1 MKPCNRLTAEY
12 SNTRGFSFIFNKEFS
27 NRKGKRTHGR
37 RSRGFPVQDWAK
49 RKFAV
54 LRGRSDEENR
64 TPWTRS
70 GILLR
75 FWWRNTPDHVPPGRS
90 SARIYKEAC
99 GEFFKKMNLLLFK
112 AQKIAV
118 FRWKEYSWKKTKSS
132 TTRKFPHSV
141 PGNRAFL
148 VYAVSLERI
157 TRSSF
162 YKVDDV

>member
-54 LRGRSDEENR
+54 LRGRSDKENR

-70 GILLR
+70 GILRR
-75 FWWRNTPDHVPPGRS
+75 FWWRNTPDHVPPVRS
-90 SARIYKEAC
+90 SARIQKKLAESFSKRWVYTPLKLKKSPFS
-99 GEFFKKMNLLLFK
+99 GEKNIPEKKRNLPPVGNFLIPFPETEHSLFMLYPLKGLPALL
-112 AQKIAV
+112 
-118 FRWKEYSWKKTKSS
+118 YD
-132 TTRKFPHSV
+132 
-141 PGNRAFL
+141 
-148 VYAVSLERI
+148 
-157 TRSSF
+157 
-162 YKVDDV
+162 KVDDV

>member
-64 TPWTRS
+64 TPWTKVRDFPQILMEEYARS
-70 GILLR
+70 CSPGEKLR
-75 FWWRNTPDHVPPGRS
+75 TNS
-90 SARIYKEAC
+90 KEAC

-132 TTRKFPHSV
+132 TSRKFPHSV

-157 TRSSF
+157 PALL
-162 YKVDDV
+162 YDKVDDV